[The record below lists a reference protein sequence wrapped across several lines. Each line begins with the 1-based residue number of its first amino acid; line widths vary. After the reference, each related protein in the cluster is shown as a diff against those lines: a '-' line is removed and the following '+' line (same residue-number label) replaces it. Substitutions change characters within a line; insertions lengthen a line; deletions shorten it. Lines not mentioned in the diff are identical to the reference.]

1 MSRSRPGVHRA
12 SGGVAIDVP
21 RSACGVDV
29 ARGGRLRLRYVEAE
43 EVQERLVV
51 LGAVPQELGGA
62 TGVAL
67 GAADDVR
74 VVLAPRAV
82 RMRLNARTV
91 ADVRGVVL
99 DAISPGGLRAAAPA
113 WLLRW

>member
-43 EVQERLVV
+43 EVQERLVI
-51 LGAVPQELGGA
+51 LGTVPQVLGGA
-62 TGVAL
+62 PGVAL
-67 GAADDVR
+67 AAADDVR
-74 VVLAPRAV
+74 VALAPRAV
-82 RMRLNARTV
+82 RMRLNGRAVRDARG
-91 ADVRGVVL
+91 AVL
-99 DAISPGGLRAAAPA
+99 DAIPPGDMRADAPT